1 MGEVTW
7 DVILT
12 KVAPIS
18 GFIGAIIALV
28 VNTYF
33 TNKSKKAGVRPYI
46 EVVSLRA
53 NPNFDDGG
61 FKVGAKMVVD
71 DEFKEH
77 LKKSEEEEDEMPDE
91 LKWRPNF
98 LKIKNISSNPCF
110 GLRIKRTIQSLVVKE
125 HFQDLEF
132 YVLKGDDEL
141 YVPMK
146 TINSL
151 VYPTVIV
158 EVEYTTLAN
167 EKMIFRSETT
177 VENGK
182 EVKISQSI
190 YVVKRWWRNEKIVQT
205 TVSNIEWKDIK

>member
-7 DVILT
+7 DMIIT

-33 TNKSKKAGVRPYI
+33 TNKGKKAGVRPYI

-53 NPNFDDGG
+53 DPNLDDGG
-61 FKVGAKMVVD
+61 FKEGAKMVVD
-71 DEFKEH
+71 EELKEH
-77 LKKSEEEEDEMPDE
+77 LNTSREEEDEMPDG
-91 LKWRPNF
+91 LKWRANF

-110 GLRIKRTIQSLVVKE
+110 GLRIKRTLQNLNVKE
-125 HFQDLEF
+125 HFRDLEF

-141 YVPMK
+141 YIPMK
-146 TINSL
+146 PINSL

-177 VENGK
+177 SKNGK
-182 EVKISQSI
+182 EIEILQSI

-205 TVSNIEWKDIK
+205 TVSNVEWKDIK

>member
-1 MGEVTW
+1 MFW
-7 DVILT
+7 T
-12 KVAPIS
+12 KNKKD
-18 GFIGAIIALV
+18 
-28 VNTYF
+28 NTKLSY
-33 TNKSKKAGVRPYI
+33 
-46 EVVSLRA
+46 
-53 NPNFDDGG
+53 
-61 FKVGAKMVVD
+61 
-71 DEFKEH
+71 
-77 LKKSEEEEDEMPDE
+77 
-91 LKWRPNF
+91 
-98 LKIKNISSNPCF
+98 
-110 GLRIKRTIQSLVVKE
+110 KE

-190 YVVKRWWRNEKIVQT
+190 YVVKDGGETKNSSNYSFKYRMERYKISGRVVTAFGRKCAGCFGINVIYLYCEKWRKTQLINSFINYMLSKRFVMTAHKIRNQQMVM
-205 TVSNIEWKDIK
+205 IE

>member
-1 MGEVTW
+1 M
-7 DVILT
+7 
-12 KVAPIS
+12 
-18 GFIGAIIALV
+18 
-28 VNTYF
+28 
-33 TNKSKKAGVRPYI
+33 
-46 EVVSLRA
+46 
-53 NPNFDDGG
+53 
-61 FKVGAKMVVD
+61 
-71 DEFKEH
+71 
-77 LKKSEEEEDEMPDE
+77 
-91 LKWRPNF
+91 
-98 LKIKNISSNPCF
+98 
-110 GLRIKRTIQSLVVKE
+110 
-125 HFQDLEF
+125 EF